1 MQSKAPQD
9 IDDYIANFPKEIQAI
24 LEKVRSTIKKA
35 APGAVEVISY
45 RMPAFALKG
54 NLVYFAAFKKHI
66 GLFPPITGDE
76 KLRREASVYAGP
88 KGNLRF
94 PLAEPIPYALIT
106 KIVKLRVKENLKN
119 AKAKQ
124 KNI

>member
-1 MQSKAPQD
+1 MRSKAPKD
-9 IDDYIANFPKEIQAI
+9 IDDYIADFPKEIQAI
-24 LEKVRSTIKKA
+24 LEKVRLTIKKA

-76 KLRREASVYAGP
+76 KLRREAAVYAGP

-106 KIVKLRVKENLKN
+106 KIVTLRVKENLKN

-124 KNI
+124 KNT